1 MLDDKMAFEKL
12 KLMKFQFDYGR
23 NTYKDVESDQG
34 RNTYKDVES
43 EFFLDKGRNTYN
55 KDNEENK
62 DKKDNKVNS
71 LGSSSLGSSAD
82 ASPLGKPI
90 GQQELLDSEAEPDSV
105 LLDCDRIKS
114 SIIQFIDNGEKFRQR
129 YKLKV
134 RINLTTKKHVEFIA
148 PMNKNIQD
156 FKRHIPGSNRE
167 QILQLAY
174 DIRADVKKEF
184 DIWPYIG
191 KFHFNTHSRNI
202 NIEPDTFAAVWY
214 SNLDQGWICLV
225 KIQNWF
231 RAWDLPND
239 RLTEKQIQIG
249 VKGQAVYKNPA
260 YDTRVRPLT
269 WQQMREQGL
278 F

>member
-12 KLMKFQFDYGR
+12 KLMKLQFDYGC
-23 NTYKDVESDQG
+23 NTYKTIDIGNMDGCNTYKLVESD
-34 RNTYKDVES
+34 
-43 EFFLDKGRNTYN
+43 KGCNTYN

-62 DKKDNKVNS
+62 DKKENKVNP
-71 LGSSSLGSSAD
+71 LGSSSLGSLAD
-82 ASPLGKPI
+82 ARPI
-90 GQQELLDSEAEPDSV
+90 GQQELLDSAAEPDSE
-105 LLDCDRIKS
+105 LLDCNRIKS
-114 SIIQFIDNGEKFRQR
+114 SIIQFIDNGEKVRQR

-134 RINLTTKKHVEFIA
+134 RINLTTNKNVEFIA
-148 PMNKNIQD
+148 PLNKNIQD

-239 RLTEKQIQIG
+239 RLTEKQTQIG